1 MCAKVDAYTCG
12 CMYMSVGKCF
22 GKRKA
27 EKVTWGMGK
36 GLGAIFFGLCD
47 MTCKVLVPG
56 TGIKPVSPAMKAVL
70 TTGLPWKFPCY
81 YLKQNGLH
89 QLGDE

>member
-1 MCAKVDAYTCG
+1 MCAQVDAYTCG
-12 CMYMSVGKCF
+12 YMYMSVGKCF

-56 TGIKPVSPAMKAVL
+56 TCVACNESSINHWTAMEVPML
-70 TTGLPWKFPCY
+70 LS
-81 YLKQNGLH
+81 
-89 QLGDE
+89 